1 MKKKLVI
8 VLVTILLLIV
18 CCGHFSCRYF
28 LAQDK
33 LKVEYRLNNMDEAV
47 KDFLSKY
54 NLTQPFLVLQNKEPR
69 DLLTEIIIIGKYH
82 DSLKTIFADGENGV
96 YAYPKE
102 YMKKSTIQKIRQCDL
117 LDSNA
122 NELDKLNF
130 VMFIK
135 TPESNITEATI
146 CFLESGYFIV
156 FNYYANK
163 KEL

>member
-18 CCGHFSCRYF
+18 CYGHFSCRYF

-69 DLLTEIIIIGKYH
+69 DLLTEIIIFYSVKGNFSSFECVFSVKNE
-82 DSLKTIFADGENGV
+82 IFH
-96 YAYPKE
+96 
-102 YMKKSTIQKIRQCDL
+102 
-117 LDSNA
+117 
-122 NELDKLNF
+122 
-130 VMFIK
+130 
-135 TPESNITEATI
+135 
-146 CFLESGYFIV
+146 
-156 FNYYANK
+156 
-163 KEL
+163 